1 MPEGYEIDRENS
13 TFDEIVFKKVEN
25 KLPKSWED
33 LKIISGYFVSN
44 LSNITYF
51 DGVID
56 SNINKNIF
64 PTKEEAKACLALSQ
78 LCQLRDF
85 YNDGW
90 KPDYKDDNVKYL
102 LYYWGDTITKSHTTG
117 ASNLLIF
124 KTEKLR
130 DKFLENFE
138 DLIKIAKPLL

>member
-1 MPEGYEIDRENS
+1 MGRFKKISGAYVNENS
-13 TFDEIVFKKVEN
+13 
-25 KLPKSWED
+25 
-33 LKIISGYFVSN
+33 KIGNTNMVV
-44 LSNITYF
+44 TYNF
-51 DGVID
+51 Y
-56 SNINKNIF
+56 KNVF
-64 PTKEEAKACLALSQ
+64 PTKEEAEACLALSQ

-138 DLIKIAKPLL
+138 DLIKIAKPLS